1 MNSPSV
7 LIDCQNHNAENP
19 LWHPQHQCLYWSD
32 IPEGRLFRYYP
43 GDHAYEQIY
52 SGEPVGGFT
61 IQADGALLLL
71 KSEGTVEIWK
81 EGDIIPVIPSI
92 PEAKG
97 TRFNDAIADRRG
109 RVYAGI
115 MATENNPGQLYRIDL
130 DGSYQGVVKDL
141 LVPNGMGFD
150 LDYTHFYLTDSDQR
164 TIYRFD
170 YSEETGELSNQT
182 IHITT
187 PADEGVPDGMT
198 IDAEGYLWSARWDG
212 SAVHRYRPS
221 GEHHSKLV
229 LPVEKVSCVTFGGSD
244 YEHLFISTAKGDNPP
259 APDDPKYNNKAGDIF
274 HLKADVKGRPERL
287 SCIQL
292 TAYSYDTMENPI
304 MP

>member
-1 MNSPSV
+1 MNTPSV
-7 LIDCQNHNAENP
+7 LIDCQDHNAENP
-19 LWHPQHQCLYWSD
+19 LWHPQHNCLYWSD
-32 IPEGRLFRYYP
+32 VPEGRLFRYDP
-43 GDHAYEQIY
+43 RDKEYEQIY

-71 KSEGTVEIWK
+71 KAEGTVEIWK

-97 TRFNDAIADRRG
+97 SRFNDAIADRKG

-115 MATENNPGQLYRIDL
+115 IATEEVPGRLYRIDL
-130 DGSYQGVVKDL
+130 DGSYHAVVEDL
-141 LVPNGMGFD
+141 FVPNGMGFD
-150 LDYTHFYLTDSDQR
+150 LDYTHFYLTDSEKR

-170 YSEETGELSNQT
+170 YHEETGELSNQT

-187 PADEGVPDGMT
+187 PEGEGIPDGMT
-198 IDAEGYLWSARWDG
+198 IDAEGYLWSARWNG
-212 SAVHRYRPS
+212 SAVHRYDPN
-221 GEHHSKLV
+221 GEHHSKLT
-229 LPVEKVSCVTFGGSD
+229 LPVKKISCVTFGGDS

-259 APDDPKYNNKAGDIF
+259 SSNDDKSNKAGDIF
-274 HLKADVKGRPERL
+274 YLKPAVKGRPERL